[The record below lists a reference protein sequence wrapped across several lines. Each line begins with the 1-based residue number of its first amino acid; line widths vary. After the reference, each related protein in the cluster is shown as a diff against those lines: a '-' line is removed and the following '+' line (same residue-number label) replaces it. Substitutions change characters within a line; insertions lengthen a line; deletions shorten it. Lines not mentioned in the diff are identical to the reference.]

1 MTRSLRGTELLVAV
15 GLVAFLAAFALVP
28 TAALV
33 RLGGA
38 TSHGLA
44 GLGATLTSAGGA
56 RTFGASLEQ
65 GGLSAGFALLLGYP
79 AGLFLGRY
87 RWRGRGGVRSALLLP
102 FLLPGLVM
110 VLGVLDLVGPS
121 GLLGAELPSLRW
133 FASGVP
139 GIVAVNLLYNVPIV
153 IVLTATG
160 CEASSSDLEET
171 VACLGGGPG
180 RVYRETWALP
190 SAVGAGCGALLTFV
204 LSALSFAPP
213 ILLCGDRCATVEVR
227 VYELAAIAGEPGT
240 AAVLATVLVAA
251 FAGPALVYALLVRRL
266 RAAGGRSFR
275 PRRPDWGRPA
285 TWVFAGCFAAVGVA
299 ELGLLGAVVLRS
311 LIPSGGGGFGRPWS
325 LLFASSTAGRLGA
338 PVGLALANTLLF
350 AALAAAVTVVL
361 GVGSAFVARRHPRWA
376 TSLALLLFV
385 PVLISPIVLAEALGA
400 FWGPAIGPGYDVAI
414 LIVVSQALLAL
425 PFALQSLEIPLG
437 GVPPGAAD
445 SASTLGAGPWAA
457 FVDAELPRVR
467 RGLETAVLF
476 AFALGLGEFTATYF
490 FASPTP
496 GVRTLPVDIYLLVPR
511 LFPAAEAAAALL
523 LALSLAVFVAIA
535 YLGRTDAD

>member
-1 MTRSLRGTELLVAV
+1 M
-15 GLVAFLAAFALVP
+15 
-28 TAALV
+28 
-33 RLGGA
+33 
-38 TSHGLA
+38 
-44 GLGATLTSAGGA
+44 
-56 RTFGASLEQ
+56 
-65 GGLSAGFALLLGYP
+65 
-79 AGLFLGRY
+79 
-87 RWRGRGGVRSALLLP
+87 
-102 FLLPGLVM
+102 
-110 VLGVLDLVGPS
+110 
-121 GLLGAELPSLRW
+121 
-133 FASGVP
+133 
-139 GIVAVNLLYNVPIV
+139 
-153 IVLTATG
+153 
-160 CEASSSDLEET
+160 
-171 VACLGGGPG
+171 
-180 RVYRETWALP
+180 
-190 SAVGAGCGALLTFV
+190 
-204 LSALSFAPP
+204 
-213 ILLCGDRCATVEVR
+213 
-227 VYELAAIAGEPGT
+227 
-240 AAVLATVLVAA
+240 
-251 FAGPALVYALLVRRL
+251 
-266 RAAGGRSFR
+266 
-275 PRRPDWGRPA
+275 
-285 TWVFAGCFAAVGVA
+285 
-299 ELGLLGAVVLRS
+299 
-311 LIPSGGGGFGRPWS
+311 
-325 LLFASSTAGRLGA
+325 
-338 PVGLALANTLLF
+338 GLALANTLLF